1 MADDIKTL
9 GASFRPLGDKATWT
23 SRDGKLSVD
32 IYFENPAQLLNKV
45 YALNQLEGHLAVGT
59 DVDLFKALNEINS
72 NDVLREEPCG
82 KCGSHDIRVRVR
94 TDDDDNNYFE
104 KTCQNCYAKLAFGC
118 NKKGGGLFGKR
129 FTEDKQRKPDNGWMR
144 YDKSLGKEV

>member
-1 MADDIKTL
+1 MTDVKNLQTATL
-9 GASFRPLGDKATWT
+9 SQDKATWT
-23 SRDGKLSVD
+23 SKDGKLSVD
-32 IYFENPAQLLNKV
+32 IFFDNPSQLLSKI
-45 YALNQLEGHLAVGT
+45 YALNKLDAYLGVNT

-72 NDVLREEPCG
+72 SDLMREENCS
-82 KCGSHDIRVRVR
+82 KCSSDNIKVRVR

-104 KTCQNCYAKLAFGC
+104 KVCQNCYAKLAFGC
-118 NKKGGGLFGKR
+118 NKKGGGLFARR